1 MNLIGNPNN
10 GYHFLGGQGVTPFIE
25 IPTSRSEL
33 GVAQTPI
40 AGGGNT
46 NTTGS
51 SSTLPSS
58 VLDRINPA
66 TTQQ

>member
-1 MNLIGNPNN
+1 MNLTGNPNN
-10 GYHFLGGQGVTPFIE
+10 GYLFVLGGQGVTPFIE
-25 IPTSRSEL
+25 IPTSRSGL
-33 GVAQTPI
+33 GVAQTPL

-46 NTTGS
+46 NTTG